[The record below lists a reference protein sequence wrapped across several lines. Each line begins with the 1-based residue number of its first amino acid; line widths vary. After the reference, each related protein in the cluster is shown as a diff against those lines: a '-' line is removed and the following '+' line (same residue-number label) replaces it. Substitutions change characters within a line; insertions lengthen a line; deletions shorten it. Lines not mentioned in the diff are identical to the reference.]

1 MKALTLAEA
10 TAIMDNN
17 GGNLDLCGT
26 QITSLPENL
35 TVGGLLDLCGT
46 QITSLPD
53 NLTVGGG
60 LYLNNTLIA
69 SLPDNLTVGGS
80 LYLCDTP
87 ITSLPENFTVGGSLY
102 LNGTP
107 IASLPE
113 NLTVGGKVYF
123 TTGQI
128 KYDNHRKLKDGEYVP
143 NRYLYAD
150 GILTYV
156 KGKKSIKG
164 YDFYIGKI
172 KGKNVVSDGTHYAH
186 CSTLREGV
194 ADLLFKSAK
203 DRGAKQYSH
212 LTLDS
217 EVTAEDAITM
227 YRVIT
232 GACRQGTQRFVEGL
246 GELKDKYTVREIIN
260 ITQGQYNSE
269 AFRKFFE

>member
-1 MKALTLAEA
+1 MKALTLAKA

-17 GGNLDLCGT
+17 GGNL
-26 QITSLPENL
+26 N
-35 TVGGLLDLCGT
+35 LCGT

-53 NLTVGGG
+53 NLAVSGYLDLCGTQIASLPENLTVGGS
-60 LYLNNTLIA
+60 LYLGGTQVT

-87 ITSLPENFTVGGSLY
+87 ITSLPENFTVGG
-102 LNGTP
+102 G
-107 IASLPE
+107 
-113 NLTVGGKVYF
+113 VYF

-128 KYDNHRKLKDGEYVP
+128 KSDNHCKLKDGEYAP

-150 GILTYV
+150 GILTHG
-156 KGKKSIKG
+156 KGKKTIKG

-232 GACRQGTQRFVEGL
+232 GACRQGTQRFVDGL
-246 GELKDKYTVREIIN
+246 GKLKDKYTVREIIS

>member
-1 MKALTLAEA
+1 MKTLTLAEA

-26 QITSLPENL
+26 QITSLPDNL
-35 TVGGLLDLCGT
+35 TIGGNLNLRGT
-46 QITSLPD
+46 QITSLPN
-53 NLTVGGG
+53 NLTVG
-60 LYLNNTLIA
+60 
-69 SLPDNLTVGGS
+69 D
-80 LYLCDTP
+80 
-87 ITSLPENFTVGGSLY
+87 
-102 LNGTP
+102 
-107 IASLPE
+107 
-113 NLTVGGKVYF
+113 KVYF
-123 TTGQI
+123 TAGQI
-128 KYDNHRKLKDGEYVP
+128 KYDNHRKLKDGEYAP
-143 NRYLYAD
+143 NRHLYAD
-150 GILTYV
+150 GILTHV

-217 EVTAEDAITM
+217 EVTAEGAITM

-260 ITQGQYNSE
+260 VTQGQYNSE
-269 AFRKFFE
+269 AFREFFYDEPEF

>member
-1 MKALTLAEA
+1 MKTLTLAEA

-17 GGNLDLCGT
+17 GGNLDLRGT
-26 QITSLPENL
+26 PITSLPDNL
-35 TVGGLLDLCGT
+35 AVSGYLDLCGT

-53 NLTVGGG
+53 NLALGR
-60 LYLNNTLIA
+60 
-69 SLPDNLTVGGS
+69 
-80 LYLCDTP
+80 
-87 ITSLPENFTVGGSLY
+87 
-102 LNGTP
+102 
-107 IASLPE
+107 
-113 NLTVGGKVYF
+113 KVYSDIGF
-123 TTGQI
+123 
-128 KYDNHRKLKDGEYVP
+128 KCDNHCKLKDGEYAP

-150 GILTYV
+150 GILTHV

-186 CSTLREGV
+186 CSTLQEGV

-232 GACRQGTQRFVEGL
+232 GACRQGTQRFVDGL
-246 GELKDKYTVREIIN
+246 GKLKDKYTVREIIS

-269 AFRKFFE
+269 AFREFFTTNRSSN

>member
-1 MKALTLAEA
+1 M
-10 TAIMDNN
+10 NS
-17 GGNLDLCGT
+17 LDLCGT
-26 QITSLPENL
+26 QITSLSDNL
-35 TVGGLLDLCGT
+35 TVDGSLDLCDT

-53 NLTVGGG
+53 NLTVGGSLDLCGTQITSLPNNLTVGG
-60 LYLNNTLIA
+60 LLDLRGTPIT
-69 SLPDNLTVGGS
+69 SLPDNLTVGGW
-80 LYLCDTP
+80 LDLRNTP
-87 ITSLPENFTVGGSLY
+87 ITSLPD
-102 LNGTP
+102 
-107 IASLPE
+107 
-113 NLTVGGKVYF
+113 NLTVGDKVYF
-123 TTGQI
+123 TAEQI
-128 KYDNHRKLKDGEYVP
+128 KYDNHRKLKDGEYVL

-150 GILTYV
+150 GILTHV

-232 GACRQGTQRFVEGL
+232 GACRQGTQRFVDGL
-246 GELKDKYTVREIIN
+246 GKLKDKYTVREIIN

-269 AFRKFFE
+269 AFREFFTTNRSSN

>member
-1 MKALTLAEA
+1 M
-10 TAIMDNN
+10 
-17 GGNLDLCGT
+17 
-26 QITSLPENL
+26 PENF
-35 TVGGLLDLCGT
+35 TVGGSLYLGGT

-53 NLTVGGG
+53 NLTVGGS
-60 LYLNNTLIA
+60 LYLNDTPIA

-80 LYLCDTP
+80 LYLKNTP
-87 ITSLPENFTVGGSLY
+87 ITSLPDNLTVGEWLDLRGTQITSLPENFTVGG
-102 LNGTP
+102 G
-107 IASLPE
+107 
-113 NLTVGGKVYF
+113 VYF

-128 KYDNHRKLKDGEYVP
+128 KYDNHCKLKDGEYAP

-150 GILTYV
+150 GILTHV
-156 KGKKSIKG
+156 KGKKTIKG

-217 EVTAEDAITM
+217 EVTAEGAITM

-246 GELKDKYTVREIIN
+246 GELKDKYTVREIIS